1 MWGESPTPKGTG
13 RGLRSDDPDVQK
25 AIDFRREFH
34 WGIPARRLKRRK
46 VSPEPKV
53 LAELGELVSV
63 TYRTRKRGE
72 SAQFFEHEFEG
83 RKPRLGM
90 DVRNKRLHL
99 VGGTYTVT
107 KEGITG

>member
-1 MWGESPTPKGTG
+1 M
-13 RGLRSDDPDVQK
+13 QK

-53 LAELGELVSV
+53 LTELGELVSV